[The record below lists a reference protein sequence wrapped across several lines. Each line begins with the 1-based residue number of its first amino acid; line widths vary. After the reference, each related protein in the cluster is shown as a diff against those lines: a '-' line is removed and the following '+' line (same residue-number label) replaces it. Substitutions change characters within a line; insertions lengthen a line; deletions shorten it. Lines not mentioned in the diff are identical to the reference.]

1 MSRDLRGWAECNLG
15 LFLMVLLLL
24 WPQNARAATIYLK
37 AKAQPIYGTILKRT
51 PSNLTIRTSE
61 GGSGAAKD
69 VVYATSEIAE
79 LFEPVVAARLEKLE
93 PSNPAAYREYA
104 EELAE
109 HRKDPEAMAMAIE
122 LYLRSAQL
130 EKGDGRNSA
139 LRGLVAAARSSSE
152 RRRFAAAALSLSPN
166 LPFALLTPSSS
177 GGKLEVA
184 TEVASAAGT
193 AAPSRERLLQFMQA
207 VRVGRAPGNSPQG
220 QTILDHFPSYLLTEK
235 LTLEQLATASK
246 KGTRP
251 TGEILRELLLLEAR
265 LEQEEGLVPRTPQ
278 AGDLLGF
285 SPGSWANTGIQKQR
299 FQPLPTKLQDLTT
312 SDLSATVFR
321 QGKWVRP

>member
-1 MSRDLRGWAECNLG
+1 MSGGFRGLPKCKLG
-15 LFLMVLLLL
+15 PFLVALLLL
-24 WPQNARAATIYLK
+24 CTQNVRAATIYLK
-37 AKAQPIYGTILKRT
+37 SKAQPIYGTILKKT

-61 GGSGAAKD
+61 GGSGATKD

-79 LFEPVVAARLEKLE
+79 LFEPVVATRLEKLE

-139 LRGLVAAARSSSE
+139 LRGLVAAARNSAE

-166 LPFALLTPSSS
+166 LPFALLAAGGN
-177 GGKLEVA
+177 GGK
-184 TEVASAAGT
+184 TESAPDAAAGT

-220 QTILDHFPSYLLTEK
+220 QTVLEHFPSYLLTEK

-251 TGEILRELLLLEAR
+251 TGDILREVLLLEAR

-312 SDLSATVFR
+312 SDLSATIYR